1 MYFKYQYIKRVNLGI
16 SGKLLLTVGFK
27 KLFFINFLNN

>member
-16 SGKLLLTVGFK
+16 SGKLLFIFSFK
-27 KLFFINFLNN
+27 KLFFINLLND